1 MVRMIPNSQCCSIGF
16 GPVQMLGGPA
26 LGFCT
31 RGGRWS
37 RGQVMQGLGRVQP
50 CASRGRGADGGKW
63 FVPPWA
69 SCCKALAASWSKGS
83 TEHFSSGRGVFINTG
98 ICRSFPSLCRGGDEN
113 QETVAWPG
121 QNASA
126 GMCCGC
132 SSSCRAHCVP
142 TSTAS
147 CTARPSTAASTP
159 LFPSQ
164 APAQLCSPTKE
175 QPCSP
180 TAQPLHVHENGLQE
194 SNQQRTNL
202 HLSTQNTFH
211 IPPEAPRRGT
221 SESGEPILYRGLH
234 FFPSL
239 SLESQHE
246 PWEGATREAPALW
259 EHRGCPSQHSARW
272 FHLCIPT
279 VQDVRAPPAPP
290 RHTPPAQ
297 GSPWEMPSQEGS
309 HSPHGGSHSHQRM
322 GAEDGEPCRAP
333 VNSSTSPALRGEEGG
348 VLRDL
353 LFCCRTKSS
362 TDNSLFT
369 CPKSACL
376 RRLERESGTARLCFG
391 FLWLS

>member
-1 MVRMIPNSQCCSIGF
+1 MQPNSS
-16 GPVQMLGGPA
+16 A
-26 LGFCT
+26 ST
-31 RGGRWS
+31 RPRERTARKQS
-37 RGQVMQGLGRVQP
+37 
-50 CASRGRGADGGKW
+50 AAHK
-63 FVPPWA
+63 PP
-69 SCCKALAASWSKGS
+69 SQR
-83 TEHFSSGRGVFINTG
+83 TEHLSHPS
-98 ICRSFPSLCRGGDEN
+98 RSPQKRYFREWRANPLQR
-113 QETVAWPG
+113 VA
-121 QNASA
+121 
-126 GMCCGC
+126 
-132 SSSCRAHCVP
+132 
-142 TSTAS
+142 
-147 CTARPSTAASTP
+147 
-159 LFPSQ
+159 
-164 APAQLCSPTKE
+164 
-175 QPCSP
+175 
-180 TAQPLHVHENGLQE
+180 
-194 SNQQRTNL
+194 
-202 HLSTQNTFH
+202 
-211 IPPEAPRRGT
+211 
-221 SESGEPILYRGLH
+221 

-309 HSPHGGSHSHQRM
+309 HSPHRGSHNRRM

-333 VNSSTSPALRGEEGG
+333 VSSSTSPALRGEEGG